1 MAHVSVNSISRQQM
15 ANASCPAFRGGFP
28 TESSEVKDTRRHL
41 PVGVWVSRRRQ
52 FLDVLQH
59 PPIGSLINGM
69 HSSLIGG
76 DLSVDPVLPAGVA
89 I

>member
-15 ANASCPAFRGGFP
+15 ANASCPAFRGGFRRGQRH
-28 TESSEVKDTRRHL
+28 EAASSGGC
-41 PVGVWVSRRRQ
+41 VGIEETAV
-52 FLDVLQH
+52 LDVLQH
-59 PPIGSLINGM
+59 PPIRSLIDGM